1 MFVGYRLNAECLT
14 RSTSIC
20 SVSVASLYPASCLS
34 IDCCNSGRSQS
45 GLSVPRWKSFIRSVP
60 ISFSSVQCFAEPA
73 IGQQFGLSGDFSRT
87 GLQCQATVE
96 FDSQL
101 IVFGITYL
109 VFLPVRHIGRPPL
122 CFWKNCCRSLATIL
136 TIKRETE
143 EQVVLCLGSAL
154 SMPVWF
160 WRSDFAR
167 TFPASGRP
175 HTIATIG
182 NDSRG

>member
-1 MFVGYRLNAECLT
+1 MRLCTLPVAFRLIVVTAGGVNPACRCPGGN
-14 RSTSIC
+14 RS
-20 SVSVASLYPASCLS
+20 
-34 IDCCNSGRSQS
+34 S
-45 GLSVPRWKSFIRSVP
+45 GLFPSR
-60 ISFSSVQCFAEPA
+60 SVQCFAEPA